1 MEPLSEQLARDFKR
15 LYLPDDI
22 PSGHAL
28 EMSIP
33 RDTLVGAD
41 SVTIDLVIEGVCW
54 FAEHGVRPLRISPRG
69 K

>member
-1 MEPLSEQLARDFKR
+1 
-15 LYLPDDI
+15 
-22 PSGHAL
+22 
-28 EMSIP
+28 MSIP